1 METRR
6 VIPESDSE
14 EELTFTQQCDKNI
27 KKEIAYRRRKEREWK
42 KQDDVREEKHK
53 QTLQASIKRE
63 QEEKKKKL
71 EYIHRECERID
82 NEYYEKIVDITEQ
95 TKRQFNAILNSR
107 RKEAEEIRDKK
118 KKEIK
123 IMLGAVDL
131 L

>member
-1 METRR
+1 METRW
-6 VIPESDSE
+6 VIYDSDSE
-14 EELTFTQQCDKNI
+14 EQLTFTQKCDKNI

-42 KQDDVREEKHK
+42 KQDDVREEKHR

-63 QEEKKKKL
+63 EEEKRKKL

-82 NEYYEKIVDITEQ
+82 NEYYEKIVDVTAQ
-95 TKRQFNAILNSR
+95 TKREFDAILKSR

-118 KKEIK
+118 KEEI
-123 IMLGAVDL
+123 MVGWMDL